1 MRFPFTITLIYHAQ
15 PLETHFIMKFYIKY
29 AVIANS
35 NDRFI
40 GSYVSKAEAKMVAS
54 MMSEECRVCKCRHWI

>member
-1 MRFPFTITLIYHAQ
+1 
-15 PLETHFIMKFYIKY
+15 MKFYIKY